1 MYAAKRAGAG
11 VQLHSPGFP
20 RAAERPGSA
29 RGEDRRARPAPLAGR
44 VLHLDPGLPAHQP
57 G

>member
-1 MYAAKRAGAG
+1 MYAAQRAGAG
-11 VQLHSPGFP
+11 VQLHSPGLP
-20 RAAERPGSA
+20 RAAERPESA